1 MNLSNAKKFLYRTL
15 VLYFLSL
22 VIKGFDLSF
31 GGITDF
37 TIRGQLFSIY
47 LTFFWLGVWYLS
59 VIIDEGIRHY
69 KAALRYIIHFALAFI
84 ASFIFNWGYRFADD
98 IIYNNSNLWH
108 ETGFFNP
115 PLTIGFSI
123 IYILIY
129 GFNDYFRLTLKLKEE
144 QLKAEKLLKEN
155 TLAQFMSLKAQIGPH
170 FLFNSLSVLSSLIYN
185 NQELAGEFIKRLSA
199 TLRYLIEKNDQPLV
213 PLAEEIRIVDD
224 YFFLMKTRFEKGIFL
239 TKQIPEDYCEKF
251 FVPPVSI
258 QILIENA
265 INHNK
270 HSEEKPLQ
278 IALVANDG
286 LIRVSNNIQRKN
298 PEHPTTGKGLAN
310 LRERYALLGSKEIK
324 IEQTC
329 QEFAVSIPLLKK
341 ESYEH
346 FDH

>member
-1 MNLSNAKKFLYRTL
+1 MNLSNTKKFLYRTL

-22 VIKGFDLSF
+22 VIKGFDQSF

-37 TIRGQLFSIY
+37 TFRGQLFSIY
-47 LTFFWLGVWYLS
+47 FTLFWLCIWYFSIL
-59 VIIDEGIRHY
+59 IDEGIMHY
-69 KAALRYIIHFALAFI
+69 RAAPRYFIHFALAFT

-98 IIYNNSNLWH
+98 IFYNNSQLWH
-108 ETGFFNP
+108 NTGLFNP

-123 IYILIY
+123 IYTLIY

-144 QLKAEKLLKEN
+144 QFKAEKLLKEN

-170 FLFNSLSVLSSLIYN
+170 FLFNSLSVLSSLVHN
-185 NQELAGEFIKRLSA
+185 NPELAGEFIKRLSA

-213 PLAEEIRIVDD
+213 PMAEEVRMVDD

-239 TKQIPEDYCEKF
+239 SKQIPEDYCEKF

-270 HSEEKPLQ
+270 HSEENPLH
-278 IALVANDG
+278 IKILAEG
-286 LIRVSNNIQRKN
+286 GFIKVSNNIHKKT
-298 PEHPTTGKGLAN
+298 PEHPTTGKGLSN
-310 LRERYALLGSKEIK
+310 LQERYALLGTKEIK

-329 QEFAVSIPLLKK
+329 DEFAVYIPLLKK
-341 ESYEH
+341 GIL
-346 FDH
+346 